1 MPDKVTASGFVA
13 SQVDGAQVGGW
24 PAALMAEL
32 PAKEERWCQLG
43 YANHRDWR
51 LAVEKS
57 SDATRQGQRA
67 SIAACQMVPR
77 PRQLASLLPRHQWC
91 PLGSAARTTRP
102 AQRACCA
109 NGSMIIAG
117 IRIRHPRRRACWPAT
132 PASKSRSWINVRRS
146 PRRAPSHACGAPNA
160 FMHVPSPWYRVY
172 ESKAAQLALSKR
184 RRQAAAHQ
192 GDDGKLVP
200 RRRWQTADSSGSG
213 PVTCE

>member
-1 MPDKVTASGFVA
+1 MGVKQPTHSICPIYVISGSTRLPDKVTASGFVA
-13 SQVDGAQVGGW
+13 SQVDGAQVDGW

-32 PAKEERWCQLG
+32 PAKEERWRQLG

-102 AQRACCA
+102 AGQR
-109 NGSMIIAG
+109 NG
-117 IRIRHPRRRACWPAT
+117 RA
-132 PASKSRSWINVRRS
+132 VQ
-146 PRRAPSHACGAPNA
+146 
-160 FMHVPSPWYRVY
+160 MV
-172 ESKAAQLALSKR
+172 L
-184 RRQAAAHQ
+184 
-192 GDDGKLVP
+192 
-200 RRRWQTADSSGSG
+200 
-213 PVTCE
+213 

>member
-1 MPDKVTASGFVA
+1 MILSAVHPCAKATALPFMNVIRTRDPSGGGSGAGARWDRQKMGVKQPTHSICPIYVISGSTRLPDKVTASGFVA

-32 PAKEERWCQLG
+32 PAKEERWRQLG

-109 NGSMIIAG
+109 NGSMIIAL
-117 IRIRHPRRRACWPAT
+117 IRICKRARLRRCT
-132 PASKSRSWINVRRS
+132 
-146 PRRAPSHACGAPNA
+146 
-160 FMHVPSPWYRVY
+160 
-172 ESKAAQLALSKR
+172 
-184 RRQAAAHQ
+184 
-192 GDDGKLVP
+192 
-200 RRRWQTADSSGSG
+200 
-213 PVTCE
+213 